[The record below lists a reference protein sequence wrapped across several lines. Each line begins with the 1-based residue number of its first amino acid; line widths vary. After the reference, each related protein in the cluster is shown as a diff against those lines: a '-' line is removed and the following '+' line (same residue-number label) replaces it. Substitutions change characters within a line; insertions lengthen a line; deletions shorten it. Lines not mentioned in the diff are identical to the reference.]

1 MSRQASLE
9 RAFWFLWASLG
20 QIAIRFFVVKDP
32 LVHAAAKVIEGLPRE
47 RISQMAGALAEK
59 TWPGWLGRR
68 VVAAYQRAYDVDL
81 GDCTEREWPSFDAF
95 FTRKLRPGA
104 RPIASDEGVSVSP
117 ADGRL
122 DALGPVTSERT
133 FVVKGRPYRV
143 GELLGSESSAAAYE
157 GGMGCVIYL
166 SPRDYHRVHA
176 PVAGRIRVVRSIA
189 GDFFPVNDMGI
200 RHVPE
205 LFVRNRRVAIEL
217 ETQLP
222 DGVKARAAVIMV
234 VAMIVGR
241 ITVTSIDGCD
251 VPVGDHFP
259 NVRVDKGGEIG
270 TFHLGSTAVVVF
282 DKHWAGKWQAGLG
295 AIRLGEPLLRRPL

>member
-1 MSRQASLE
+1 MRL
-9 RAFWFLWASLG
+9 RFLWARAA
-20 QIAIRFFVVKDP
+20 QTAIRFFVVKEP
-32 LVHAAAKVIEGLPRE
+32 LVHAAAKVIKNLPRE

-68 VVAAYQRAYDVDL
+68 VVAAYQRAYNVDL
-81 GDCTEREWPSFDAF
+81 HDCTDTEWPSFDAF
-95 FTRKLRPGA
+95 FTRTLRPGA
-104 RPIASDEGVSVSP
+104 RPIASDEGAAVSP

-122 DALGPVTSERT
+122 DAMGIVTSERT

-157 GGMGCVIYL
+157 GGAACVVYL

-176 PVAGRIRVVRSIA
+176 PVGGRVRVVRSIA

-217 ETQLP
+217 ETQFP
-222 DGVKARAAVIMV
+222 DGGKARAAVIMV

-241 ITVTSIDGCD
+241 ITVKSIGGSD
-251 VPVGDHFP
+251 VPIGDHFP
-259 NVRVDKGGEIG
+259 SATVNKGDEIG

-282 DKHWAGKWQAGLG
+282 DKHWAGKWQAELG
-295 AIRLGEPLLRRPL
+295 AIRLGEPLLRRPS